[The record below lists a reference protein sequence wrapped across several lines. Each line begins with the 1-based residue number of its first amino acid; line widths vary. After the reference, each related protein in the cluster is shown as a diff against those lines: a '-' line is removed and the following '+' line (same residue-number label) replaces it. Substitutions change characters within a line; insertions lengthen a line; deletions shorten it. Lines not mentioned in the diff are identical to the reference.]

1 MKLFRGNLQ
10 RSSVAWGLVSLL
22 AFSVSFFAVSAPEAV
37 AQAAKQPAD
46 DAKRYSQLIQNI
58 YQFIIQNYVDEVDPS
73 KLYEGAMKG
82 MFDAIGDPHS
92 TFLDEAMLS
101 DFMRETDGTYAGV
114 GLYISKPAKAPA
126 EGEASYVEVVSP
138 IEDTPAWKEG
148 ILPGDLI
155 VSIDGESTAGL
166 TVDQA
171 SAKIR
176 GPEGSKVKLSFKRG
190 AAYEYS
196 VEFTR
201 ATIEIPAIKTGV
213 IKQGGATIGYL
224 RIIEWMPQTSE
235 RIKAALD
242 QMAAEG
248 ITHLVVDVRSNPGGL
263 LSSVVDVS
271 DQFLASGMIVSTRG
285 RNSQENAEYKA
296 DASLT
301 IPASIK
307 MVVLINRGSASAS
320 EIFSGAMKDQKR
332 GLLIGEKSY
341 GKGSVQQIFPL
352 DTTGFKLTMAR
363 YYTPSGVNI
372 DKTGIEPDI
381 AVPDWVFS
389 DAQLK
394 ELERLFG
401 SGLVADFAKASPEA
415 GAEARAAKAK
425 EIVAS
430 GFDLP
435 ARYVEMLLRDELER
449 TKPARVFDLDYDAQL
464 QRAID
469 TLLSPDF
476 DAALRDSKTLSQ
488 AKELSSA
495 AQAPATAT
503 AQAAQPGAPAAAT
516 PR

>member
-1 MKLFRGNLQ
+1 MKFFRGNLR
-10 RSSVAWGLVSLL
+10 RSSVTWGLVGLL

-37 AQAAKQPAD
+37 AQAAKQPGD

-82 MFDAIGDPHS
+82 MFDALGDPHS

-114 GLYISKPAKAPA
+114 GLYISKSAKVPAG
-126 EGEASYVEVVSP
+126 GESVFVEVVSP
-138 IEDTPAWKEG
+138 IEDSPAWKEG

-155 VSIDGESTAGL
+155 VAIDGESTAGL

-176 GPEGSKVKLSFKRG
+176 GPAGTKVKLSFRRG

-213 IKQGGATIGYL
+213 IKRGDAVIGYL
-224 RIIEWMPQTSE
+224 RVIEWMPQTSE
-235 RIKAALD
+235 RVKAALE
-242 QMAAEG
+242 QMASEG
-248 ITHLVVDVRSNPGGL
+248 MTHLVVDVRSNPGGL
-263 LSSVVDVS
+263 LSSVVDVC
-271 DQFLASGMIVSTRG
+271 DQFLSSGMIVSTRG

-301 IPASIK
+301 IPSSIK
-307 MVVLINRGSASAS
+307 MVVLINKGSASAS

-332 GLLIGEKSY
+332 ALLIGEKSY

-381 AVPDWVFS
+381 AIPDWEFS

-394 ELERLFG
+394 ELERLYD
-401 SGLVADFAKASPEA
+401 SGLVADFAKSSPNADA
-415 GAEARAAKAK
+415 GARAARAKA
-425 EIVAS
+425 IVAS

-435 ARYVEMLLRDELER
+435 ARYIEMLLRDELER
-449 TKPARVFDLDYDAQL
+449 TKPARVYDLEYDAQL
-464 QRAID
+464 QKAID
-469 TLLSPDF
+469 TLLDPRF
-476 DAALRDSKTLSQ
+476 DETLRDSKTLIQ
-488 AKELSSA
+488 ARETETTS
-495 AQAPATAT
+495 QAPAIASSSQG
-503 AQAAQPGAPAAAT
+503 AAPAAT
-516 PR
+516 SPR